1 MSTLRLA
8 LTGPGLAGRGLAGPG
23 PAGSAAGTVA
33 GTCAGSGAGIDTV
46 SVAVSVSVA
55 VRAPAVGAGS
65 VRAAYGAVHRVR
77 VGLLLPGSG
86 RPVVDRHLRVTT
98 PAPRPWPRLA
108 DVLAV
113 PGADTAAACDVA
125 GRHPGAAVVAVY
137 RDGEGCGLRLGGPHG
152 SGGALLELA
161 ARRSAGICWETWA
174 SLAHAWLVAG
184 LSVAGLA
191 SAAVRVVR
199 RPVPRGQSEAVSP
212 SSASRSRTA
221 AAGSGRST
229 DR

>member
-8 LTGPGLAGRGLAGPG
+8 LTGPGLAGPGLAGSP
-23 PAGSAAGTVA
+23 AGTVA
-33 GTCAGSGAGIDTV
+33 DISAGAGADTV
-46 SVAVSVSVA
+46 SVAVAVSVA
-55 VRAPAVGAGS
+55 VSAPAAAAES

-86 RPVVDRHLRVTT
+86 RPVVDRHLRVRT

-113 PGADTAAACDVA
+113 PGADAAAAGDMA

-137 RDGEGCGLRLGGPHG
+137 RDGERCGLRLGGPYG
-152 SGGALLELA
+152 SGGALLELD

-184 LSVAGLA
+184 LPVAGLA
-191 SAAVRVVR
+191 SAAVRVIR
-199 RPVPRGQSEAVSP
+199 RPVPWVQSGAPSP
-212 SSASRSRTA
+212 SSASRARTA

>member
-8 LTGPGLAGRGLAGPG
+8 LTGPGLAGPGPG

-46 SVAVSVSVA
+46 SVAVSVSVC
-55 VRAPAVGAGS
+55 APAAGAGS

-125 GRHPGAAVVAVY
+125 GRHPGAAVVAGY
-137 RDGEGCGLRLGGPHG
+137 RDGEGCGLRLGGPYG

-199 RPVPRGQSEAVSP
+199 RPVPRGQSGVVSP

>member
-8 LTGPGLAGRGLAGPG
+8 LTGPGLAGSRACTATGTGAD
-23 PAGSAAGTVA
+23 TVA
-33 GTCAGSGAGIDTV
+33 ITL
-46 SVAVSVSVA
+46 SVDVSVS
-55 VRAPAVGAGS
+55 APAADAGC
-65 VRAAYGAVHRVR
+65 VRAAQGAVHRVR

-86 RPVVDRHLRVTT
+86 RPVVDRHLRVRT

-113 PGADTAAACDVA
+113 PGADAAAAGDVA

-137 RDGEGCGLRLGGPHG
+137 RDGERCGLRLGGPYG
-152 SGGALLELA
+152 SGGALLSLGA
-161 ARRSAGICWETWA
+161 GRAAGICWETWA

-191 SAAVRVVR
+191 SAAVRVIR
-199 RPVPRGQSEAVSP
+199 RPVPWGQSGAVSP
-212 SSASRSRTA
+212 SIASRSRTA
-221 AAGSGRST
+221 AAGPGRST